1 MANGGYLLIHRR
13 FFNHWLWDERRRYSK
28 AEAWLDLIQ
37 QASFADGQRFVSG
50 SVVPLQRGQL
60 FISTRFLAARW
71 QWNIK
76 SVHQFLKLLEGERM
90 IVQKVNAKGNT
101 LTLVNFDSY
110 QTNGNA
116 EVNAEET
123 PEGTKQSNGNKRKRD
138 KGVSADVFQQIAAFL
153 NEVTGKNYKAT
164 GSALTKGITARLKE
178 GFGFED
184 FKRVVEFKQNQWG
197 ADAKMS
203 AYVRPETLFSPKF
216 ESYLQ
221 EAGGTVEDSGG
232 LSWQDRQAAAAIED
246 LLQD

>member
-1 MANGGYLLIHRR
+1 MANGGYFLIHRR
-13 FFNHWLWDERRRYSK
+13 FFNHWLWDERRRYSR

-116 EVNAEET
+116 EET
-123 PEGTKQSNGNKRKRD
+123 LRGTKQSNGNKRKETLSNLPGLFEEIWRRYPAKD
-138 KGVSADVFQQIAAFL
+138 GKRAALKSFLSTVKDERGYQRVSAALDNYTRHLEQ
-153 NEVTGKNYKAT
+153 ETWKKPKN
-164 GSALTKGITARLKE
+164 GSTW
-178 GFGFED
+178 F
-184 FKRVVEFKQNQWG
+184 NN
-197 ADAKMS
+197 
-203 AYVRPETLFSPKF
+203 
-216 ESYLQ
+216 
-221 EAGGTVEDSGG
+221 
-232 LSWQDRQAAAAIED
+232 WQDWEEVEQAPGGSVTTWQDEQQRQVNDE